1 MQQDISE
8 IKDQIAEIMSLSS
21 DMKIPLALKRIIRD
35 TFKCTICLA
44 VPIKPPVIVT
54 KCCKTILGC
63 ETCVNGWFNGTEPSQ
78 RHVLHAELRGVIMR
92 QCCSVDLLVTD
103 THRHTDRGRNGS
115 AR

>member
-63 ETCVNGWFNGTEPSQ
+63 ETCVNGWFNGTDALTKTCPACRAERGYNETMSYRQ
-78 RHVLHAELRGVIMR
+78 RQKWISKMKKTSLHLI
-92 QCCSVDLLVTD
+92 
-103 THRHTDRGRNGS
+103 
-115 AR
+115 